1 MVLLTKTTAKVAGEF
16 ALGTV
21 TGIMSHMGL
30 ADMQQRVVTA
40 IVSVI
45 EEAFFTKIN
54 GTFHSKLVALAA
66 QESNPDTFHT
76 RCQEIKQKIHMTHGS
91 LLSQVFDQLHSQVVL
106 SLNDTY
112 NKMANDLSKSKM
124 AVGTGEKV
132 AIMVDKASSVVQK
145 RLKFANA
152 VSTLVQLVDIE
163 ERSSTTQVQDVD
175 KSIVEYELNDIKQY
189 LKETIKKHF
198 QQKLTSASENMIK
211 GSLRKIASAGKLCA
225 KAGVQNAFN
234 GRTSSQV
241 VRDLQLKRRRK
252 IYDVQTH
259 GTIPISSG
267 STTPSRPRTQAQK
280 KQQAYEVKRERF
292 QHTVIKPKHIV
303 MYAKMSR
310 ALQLLGSSKLLK
322 DPYNHSTSVCQF
334 KSQWFLNFS
343 IVEKDVG
350 AAETRHKMLLD
361 TSVTETMKPTLPK
374 LLQFQVPR
382 KVGPKYY
389 DFGIILLND
398 EDGTHLNCIEFDC
411 GRDCEKIVR
420 TILSTWLEGDG
431 KPVTWSALIETLRSF
446 NIDNLDKLADKI
458 HTDLQ

>member
-1 MVLLTKTTAKVAGEF
+1 
-16 ALGTV
+16 
-21 TGIMSHMGL
+21 
-30 ADMQQRVVTA
+30 
-40 IVSVI
+40 
-45 EEAFFTKIN
+45 
-54 GTFHSKLVALAA
+54 
-66 QESNPDTFHT
+66 
-76 RCQEIKQKIHMTHGS
+76 MTHGS

-132 AIMVDKASSVVQK
+132 AIMVDKASSVVQN

-163 ERSSTTQVQDVD
+163 ERSFTTQVHDVD

-292 QHTVIKPKHIV
+292 QHTVIKPKHIIV

-310 ALQLLGSSKLLK
+310 ALQLLGSSKLL
-322 DPYNHSTSVCQF
+322 
-334 KSQWFLNFS
+334 
-343 IVEKDVG
+343 
-350 AAETRHKMLLD
+350 
-361 TSVTETMKPTLPK
+361 
-374 LLQFQVPR
+374 
-382 KVGPKYY
+382 
-389 DFGIILLND
+389 
-398 EDGTHLNCIEFDC
+398 
-411 GRDCEKIVR
+411 
-420 TILSTWLEGDG
+420 LSAN
-431 KPVTWSALIETLRSF
+431 S
-446 NIDNLDKLADKI
+446 NLSGS
-458 HTDLQ
+458 